1 MATHSNILA
10 WRTPWTEE
18 PGGLQSMGLQESD
31 MTEWLT
37 HIPLTMLMG
46 LPGGSD
52 SKEFA
57 CNAGNL
63 GSILGL
69 QRSPGEWN
77 GNQLQYSYLE
87 NSMDKG
93 AWGVTVHRVA
103 KRQDWVTSTYTVTC
117 VHSSNRYSIH
127 VSWMSNA
134 LYTFTC
140 QKDHYLILMLLWNCK
155 KANIFIQLWLR
166 AEIPTRK
173 TSDTTAF

>member
-1 MATHSNILA
+1 
-10 WRTPWTEE
+10 
-18 PGGLQSMGLQESD
+18 
-31 MTEWLT
+31 
-37 HIPLTMLMG
+37 MLMG

-93 AWGVTVHRVA
+93 AWGVTVHGVA
-103 KRQDWVTSTYTVTC
+103 KRQD
-117 VHSSNRYSIH
+117 
-127 VSWMSNA
+127 
-134 LYTFTC
+134 
-140 QKDHYLILMLLWNCK
+140 
-155 KANIFIQLWLR
+155 
-166 AEIPTRK
+166 
-173 TSDTTAF
+173 

>member
-31 MTEWLT
+31 TTEWLT
-37 HIPLTMLMG
+37 HTPLTMLTG

-52 SKEFA
+52 SKESA

-69 QRSPGEWN
+69 QRSPGERN
-77 GNQLQYSYLE
+77 GNQLWYSYLE

-93 AWGVTVHRVA
+93 AWGVTVYGVA
-103 KRQDWVTSTYTVTC
+103 KRQDWVTNTNIVTC
-117 VHSSNRYSIH
+117 VHSSNRYLIH
-127 VSWMSNA
+127 VCWTSNA

-140 QKDHYLILMLLWNCK
+140 QEDHYLILMLLWNCK

-166 AEIPTRK
+166 AQIPTRK
-173 TSDTTAF
+173 TTDTTTF